1 MSLPKL
7 CKGFVPK
14 GPEGAAG
21 NFSAWCRVG
30 PEYISANNTEGQDGM
45 DGINDLMQTEI
56 YGGKALAD
64 LVTLEFL
71 AEVLGSVVAAVIILI
86 AGFIVAGWVKRRIV
100 AVGDAHAKFDVT
112 LFHFLGN
119 LARYAVLGFALLF
132 VLNTFGVKTTS
143 IIAAI
148 GAAGLAIGLAMQ
160 GALSNVAAG
169 VMIILFRP
177 FNLGDFIEV
186 DGQMGTVKDINL
198 NNTVLASL
206 GNLKVIIPNSEVW
219 GNTITNY
226 SSFPTRRAEWTFGV
240 GYGADLALA
249 ERVIR
254 DTIMGDSRSHSDPEP
269 FIQVN
274 ELNSSSV
281 DFLVRVWVDAA
292 DYFQYQAD
300 MKRKVK
306 EALDAAGVDI
316 PFPTRTIVHA
326 DQAGIDEEA
335 SEAA

>member
-1 MSLPKL
+1 MNS
-7 CKGFVPK
+7 F
-14 GPEGAAG
+14 
-21 NFSAWCRVG
+21 
-30 PEYISANNTEGQDGM
+30 
-45 DGINDLMQTEI
+45 NDLMQTEI
-56 YGGKALAD
+56 YGGKSLSD

-71 AEVLGSVVAAVIILI
+71 AEMLGSVVAAVVILL
-86 AGFIVAGWVKRRIV
+86 AGFIVASWVKRRIV
-100 AVGDAHAKFDVT
+100 TLGDTHANLDVT

-119 LARYAVLGFALLF
+119 LARYVVLAFAVLF

-177 FNLGDFIEV
+177 FKLGDFIEV
-186 DGQMGTVKDINL
+186 DGEMGTVMDINL
-198 NNTVLASL
+198 NNTVLAGLS
-206 GNLKVIIPNSEVW
+206 NLKVIIPNSEVW

-226 SSFPTRRAEWTFGV
+226 SSFDTRRAEWTFGV
-240 GYGADLALA
+240 GYGANLAVA

-254 DTIMGDSRSHSDPEP
+254 ETIMSDSRSHSEPEP

-281 DFLVRVWVDAA
+281 DFLVRVWVDAEE
-292 DYFQYQAD
+292 YFQYQAD

-316 PFPTRTIVHA
+316 PFPTRTIV
-326 DQAGIDEEA
+326 QAEPDAQEDEA
-335 SEAA
+335 SKAA

>member
-1 MSLPKL
+1 
-7 CKGFVPK
+7 
-14 GPEGAAG
+14 
-21 NFSAWCRVG
+21 
-30 PEYISANNTEGQDGM
+30 M
-45 DGINDLMQTEI
+45 DNIDDLMKTEI
-56 YGGKALAD
+56 YGGKSLAD

-71 AEVLGSVVAAVIILI
+71 AQALGNVLAAIAILL
-86 AGFIVAGWVKRRIV
+86 AGFIAARWVKRRIV
-100 AVGDAHAKFDVT
+100 ALGDTHAKLDVT

-119 LARYAVLGFALLF
+119 LARYVILAFAVLF

-143 IIAAI
+143 IVAAI

-177 FNLGDFIEV
+177 FKLGDFIDVNGET
-186 DGQMGTVKDINL
+186 GTVHEMTL
-198 NNTVLASL
+198 NNTVIASL
-206 GNLKVIIPNSEVW
+206 SNLKVIIPNSEVW

-226 SSFPTRRAEWTFGV
+226 SAFDTRRAEWTFGV
-240 GYGADLALA
+240 GYGANLATA
-249 ERVIR
+249 EQVIR
-254 DTIMGDSRSHSDPEP
+254 DTIMADSRSHSDPEP

-274 ELNSSSV
+274 ALNSSSV

-292 DYFQYQAD
+292 EHFQYQAD

-316 PFPTRTIVHA
+316 PFPTRTLVHA
-326 DQAGIDEEA
+326 DPA
-335 SEAA
+335 SQEDAASKAA